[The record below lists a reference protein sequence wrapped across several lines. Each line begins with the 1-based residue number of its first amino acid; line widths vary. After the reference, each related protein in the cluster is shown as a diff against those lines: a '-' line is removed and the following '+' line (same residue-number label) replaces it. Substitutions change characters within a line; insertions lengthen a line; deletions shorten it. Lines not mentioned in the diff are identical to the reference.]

1 MTLTIILAEAA
12 LETIPKQIINHP
24 LIRKHSKKRGKK
36 PSEMLL
42 DTSYHYAAMKKL
54 DEKWKRGRPDIIHIT
69 LLQILGSP
77 ANLQGKIKV
86 YIHTRNNKVIYINPE
101 TRLPRNYL
109 RFTGLI
115 EQLFKTR
122 KVPPKAE
129 NPLLEV
135 RDMTLEE
142 LIEELKPTKII
153 ILTSK
158 GKPSTPQKIAKE
170 IILEENPVI
179 IIGGF
184 PHGDFNEETLKLSDE
199 KVAIYP
205 QPLETWTV
213 ASSIIYAYEEK
224 LGIYERAWRKEIK
237 G

>member
-54 DEKWKRGRPDIIHIT
+54 DGRWKRGRPDIIHIT

-129 NPLLEV
+129 NPL
-135 RDMTLEE
+135 
-142 LIEELKPTKII
+142 
-153 ILTSK
+153 
-158 GKPSTPQKIAKE
+158 
-170 IILEENPVI
+170 
-179 IIGGF
+179 
-184 PHGDFNEETLKLSDE
+184 
-199 KVAIYP
+199 
-205 QPLETWTV
+205 
-213 ASSIIYAYEEK
+213 
-224 LGIYERAWRKEIK
+224 
-237 G
+237 